1 MFFKTHRNAIK
12 ATAAKVKQ
20 PALRLNNTT
29 NWLLLVSQL
38 INFSLIMEQLTVWM
52 LALIALCLLWQ
63 SAILAGLFKR
73 PMSGVLF
80 VIAVLGCIALAISS
94 QALGLLLTMLH
105 LLAFAY
111 VLKTLE
117 LKQRGDLYQL
127 ILIGLFLNA
136 SAMIFNQSLAFASL
150 LVIAILVN
158 ITVLFS
164 FFLHHENKLYDDS
177 FSYYSFPLKG
187 AAKLFLQSIPLTIIL
202 FIIFPRLAPFWQV
215 PLAKSAKTGLSEQ
228 IAPGDIAQLIK
239 SSDLVFRVN
248 FSTNAPSFNQLYWR
262 TLVLENY
269 NGKQWSKQSNRSIEE
284 IIANLELKPINYQT
298 AQSKSTKYQVIAEP
312 SYQHWL
318 YALPVA
324 QVSQEQIIMLPD
336 YTLLNKQPVTQTM
349 SYNLV
354 SYLQMPMDF
363 TLSERTKRRNL
374 ALPEGVNPQL
384 RAEAKILISQGYSNE
399 ALIQQVLN
407 NIRQNNFHYTLK
419 PPPLRSNSLDQFY
432 FETKAGFCVHYAS
445 SFTFLMRA
453 AGIPARVVTGYMG
466 GEYNRNG
473 NYYSI
478 YQYDAHA
485 WSEVWLEDK
494 GWVRVDP
501 TAAVSPER
509 VEQGFSSALFEEQAA
524 LNTNIFSLQNYRH
537 IAVINFFRQQLDA
550 LDYQWTRW
558 VIGYNN
564 KRQLDLLNRWFGHFS
579 LWKLASIMAL
589 ALISV
594 LLWLWLTS
602 RSKKIK
608 VNYPPWQKN
617 YLAAL
622 SLLAAKGIEKTPQQS
637 FEQFAE
643 QVVNS
648 FPQLGISFKK
658 LSQCYQKLHYQALSA
673 EEKQQ
678 LLGKQQQ
685 YFRQFKQ
692 QLKITKK

>member
-20 PALRLNNTT
+20 PSLRLNNTT

-38 INFSLIMEQLTVWM
+38 INFSLIIEQLTVWM

-80 VIAVLGCIALAISS
+80 VIAILGCIALAISS

-136 SAMIFNQSLAFASL
+136 SAMIFNQSLTFASL

-164 FFLHHENKLYDDS
+164 FFLCHESKLYDND

-298 AQSKSTKYQVIAEP
+298 AQSKSTEYQVIAEP

-407 NIRQNNFHYTLK
+407 NIRQNNFRYTLK
-419 PPPLRSNSLDQFY
+419 PPPLRNNSLDQFY

-485 WSEVWLEDK
+485 WSEIWLEDK

-643 QVVNS
+643 QVVNY

-678 LLGKQQQ
+678 LLSKQQQ
-685 YFRQFKQ
+685 YFKQFKQ
-692 QLKITKK
+692 QLKTTKK